1 MAILQNARHE
11 RVAQNLAKG
20 MSADASHT
28 AAGYKPS
35 RQNAARMSAYDDI
48 RGRVAELMAPA
59 RLFRIVKFRA
69 RYAEEQRGSDEPARL
84 DKKEHIRARIAELSA
99 PAVEETQATVE
110 RVLKAL
116 TRLAFYDMT
125 VVLDV
130 ADGRRRR
137 GRDL

>member
-35 RQNAARMSAYDDI
+35 RQNAARMSTYDDI
-48 RGRVAELMAPA
+48 VGRVAELMAPA

>member
-1 MAILQNARHE
+1 MAILQNARRE

-28 AAGYKPS
+28 AAGYKPN
-35 RQNAARMSAYDDI
+35 RKNAARMKSYEDI

-69 RYAEEQRGSDEPARL
+69 RYEDAHAAAGYKRNRHNAARL
-84 DKKEHIRARIAELSA
+84 DRKEHIRARIAELSA

-110 RVLKAL
+110 RVLKEM
-116 TRLAFYDMT
+116 TRLAFY
-125 VVLDV
+125 
-130 ADGRRRR
+130 G